1 MNLARELLAEATPR
15 TLALPGRG
23 IEIALLDW
31 GGDGPLAVLHHAN
44 GFCKG
49 LWAPVAHELRYDFR
63 LVAMDARGHGDSGR
77 PEPPSGYGWTDFAD
91 DLGAVAA
98 HLAEEAGTPVA
109 LGLGHSFGGTSML
122 GAAARHPDL
131 FERLVLV
138 DPVVPPSPAVVPPPE
153 RGAHVA
159 ELVERAGRRRA
170 HWESRE
176 EARAW
181 WAERALFADWRPE
194 ALDLYALDGLRPA
207 AGGGFELKCP
217 GAVEA
222 AVFGNSGQVDVDYW
236 ARRVDAPTLWLWAS
250 KGNFDRATY
259 EGLAAVMDEG
269 RVATIDAGHLAP
281 MERPEVVVEAVRAG

>member
-1 MNLARELLAEATPR
+1 MDLARELLAEATPR
-15 TLALPGRG
+15 TLALSERG

-49 LWAPVAHELRYDFR
+49 LWALVAHELRQDFR
-63 LVAMDARGHGDSGR
+63 VVAMDARGHGDSGR

-91 DLGAVAA
+91 DLGAVASR
-98 HLAEEAGTPVA
+98 LADECGGRVA

-131 FERLVLV
+131 FDQLVLV
-138 DPVVPPSPAVVPPPE
+138 DPVVPPSPGVVPLPE
-153 RGAHVA
+153 RVEHVA
-159 ELVERAGRRRA
+159 GLVERAGRRRS
-170 HWESRE
+170 HWDSRE

-181 WAERALFADWRPE
+181 WAERELFADWRPE

-207 AGGGFELKCP
+207 TGGGFELKCP

-222 AVFGNSGQVDVDYW
+222 AVFGNSSQVDVDYW
-236 ARRVDAPTLWLWAS
+236 ARRVDAPALWLWAA

-259 EGLAAVMDEG
+259 EQLAGVMDEG
-269 RVATIDAGHLAP
+269 RVETVDAGHLVP
-281 MERPEVVVEAVRAG
+281 MERPEVVVEAVRSA